1 MIVGTPD
8 RRRRCGRRWN
18 LSMSFDTLLEPL
30 VQVAREAGSAIL
42 RVYATDFD
50 VRHKADRSPVTD
62 ADLHAEQVIV
72 AALSGLTPGVPIVS
86 EEAASDAATPDVGDR
101 FWLVDPLDGTR
112 EFVRRSGE
120 FTVNIALIQD
130 GRPVLGLIYAPALQR
145 LYAGSAEGGA
155 YAGIGGERR
164 RIACRRAP
172 PEGLVVVTSRSHQDQ
187 AAWSTLLRGKPIAS
201 HTTAGSS
208 LKFGLI
214 ASGEADAYPRTG
226 RTWEWDTAA
235 GHAIVA
241 AAGGHVTG
249 ADRVELRY
257 GKPNFLNP
265 AFVAYGL
272 ID

>member
-1 MIVGTPD
+1 MIVHATD
-8 RRRRCGRRWN
+8 RRRRDRCWN
-18 LSMSFDTLLEPL
+18 LIMAFDTLLEPL
-30 VQVAREAGSAIL
+30 VQVARQAGSAIL
-42 RVYATDFD
+42 QVYATDFD

-62 ADLHAEQVIV
+62 ADLHAEQLIV
-72 AALSGLTPGVPIVS
+72 AALSGLTPDVPIVS
-86 EEAASDAATPDVGDR
+86 EEAECEAATPNVGDR

-145 LYAGSAEGGA
+145 LYAGSAEGA
-155 YAGIGGERR
+155 YAEIGGERR

-172 PEGLVVVTSRSHQDQ
+172 PEGLVVVTSRSHQDP
-187 AAWSTLLRGKPIAS
+187 AAWSALLRGRPIGS

-208 LKFGLI
+208 LKFGLV

-235 GHAIVA
+235 GHAIVT

-249 ADRVELRY
+249 VDGVALRY